1 MDKYFI
7 LRMIHILS
15 ALISTGT
22 GAGIAFFMFMTY
34 RSKNI
39 EALVIVSKLV
49 VRADWLFTAPAVV
62 IQFVSGI
69 LLMNQLGYSFNS
81 VWFYWVIS
89 LFVLVGICW
98 LPVVVIQYRLRDLAK
113 ESLQKNEINQKLN
126 NVMKIWIVLGI
137 IAFSAI
143 IVIYWLM
150 IFKPFPIA

>member
-15 ALISTGT
+15 AVVLTGT

-98 LPVVVIQYRLRDLAK
+98 LPVVAIQYRLRSLAK
-113 ESLQKNEINQKLN
+113 ESLQKNKINQKLN
-126 NVMKIWIVLGI
+126 SLMKIWIVLGI
-137 IAFSAI
+137 IAFST
-143 IVIYWLM
+143 IVIIYWLM
-150 IFKPFPIA
+150 IFKPFPIV